1 MKKVNFNLFTK
12 AININEDF
20 PGGSVVKNLCAS
32 AGEAGWIPDPGRSPK
47 VQMATD
53 SSILASVL

>member
-32 AGEAGWIPDPGRSPK
+32 AG
-47 VQMATD
+47 
-53 SSILASVL
+53 